1 MKGICSGYE
10 RADFQLIAQSNYSFD
25 SFDSRSFKKLIDRQP
40 FCIFHNLRNPTKEG
54 SKGKI
59 HEKSAVIRLLKLLI

>member
-25 SFDSRSFKKLIDRQP
+25 SFDSCSFKKLIDRQP
-40 FCIFHNLRNPTKEG
+40 FCIFHNLRNPTKG
-54 SKGKI
+54 RFQG
-59 HEKSAVIRLLKLLI
+59 